1 MASWFCFLI
10 QCAGWNKMSSDPQV
24 GDGRDANDMR
34 PGRET
39 PVASRLQ
46 LQTALGLLVGIA
58 VLYLG
63 REILMPIA
71 LALLLSFLLAPAM
84 VRLQRWGLGKTLAA
98 LVVVALPFLGLIFVC
113 WVGFGQAYNLT
124 LELPAYRQNIS
135 KKLHALTPPG
145 LHRFGET
152 QRMLGEVTG
161 ELTAQ
166 NQDQKYQTSSGKSQS
181 SSQAPIAVEVRQPE
195 PTSLEF
201 LEKTAG
207 SALRPLATAFI
218 VLVFVIF
225 MLLGREDLRDRVL
238 RLAGSSRLY
247 MTTQALDD
255 AARRVSRY
263 LLMQLAVN
271 AIYGASVG
279 LALLLIG
286 IPHPLVWAVL
296 ATLLRFIPYV
306 GPWIAATGP
315 ILLAIG
321 VAPGWAKFAWTLGL
335 YVVLEVVAANFVE
348 PFLYGSSTGISAIAI
363 LVAAV
368 FWTWLWGPVALLLS
382 TPLTVCLVVV
392 GRYVPHLE
400 FLGILFGDEPV
411 LSEAQRFYQRMIAKD
426 AEEAAELTEQLLK
439 EKSVI
444 DVYDEVIVPAMSL
457 AEEGRHAGFLD
468 SETQVYFLENT
479 RELVDEIGTR
489 GVSGSG
495 ENRISA
501 KLICLPAKDA
511 ADELACQILA
521 QLLPSAAVQ
530 LTPLGISTNDL
541 VKAISTARPTVVCIS
556 GVPPQATRHVAV
568 RCRHLRK
575 LFPDLII
582 MAAVWSDADLTS
594 VRSRIPVSD
603 ANHVVCTFKQAI
615 EYIANIENP
624 ISTPADSSVKPS
636 DDQAAE
642 EQISAL
648 DSLDTSNIPV
658 QDVLDRIVQ
667 DLAKTLNAP
676 IAFLTITDEAGKI
689 WKSQSGL
696 PSDLASAVETIEHF
710 LRSSIRKEKSA
721 VVIEDMLNDQRFAS
735 SPLFSQ
741 KGVHFCAAE
750 PLLNRNGKI
759 IGLLVVLDTRSRSI
773 SEQEAELLHKGA
785 KAAVEAFEV
794 RAVAPTPEADAESV
808 VHRT

>member
-1 MASWFCFLI
+1 MKLVEKS
-10 QCAGWNKMSSDPQV
+10 V
-24 GDGRDANDMR
+24 
-34 PGRET
+34 
-39 PVASRLQ
+39 VASRFN
-46 LQTALGLLVGIA
+46 LQTTAGLLIA
-58 VLYLG
+58 IAALYLA
-63 REILMPIA
+63 REVLIPIA

-84 VRLQRWGLGKTLAA
+84 VRLQHWGLGKTLAA
-98 LVVVALPFLGLIFVC
+98 LVVVALSFSGLIFIC

-135 KKLHALTPPG
+135 TKLRALTPPG
-145 LHRFGET
+145 LHHFGET
-152 QRMLGEVTG
+152 QRMLGEVSR
-161 ELTAQ
+161 ELITQKPAQ
-166 NQDQKYQTSSGKSQS
+166 KSQTSSGEPKS
-181 SSQAPIAVEVRQPE
+181 SSQPIPVEVRQPE
-195 PTSLEF
+195 PTALGV
-201 LEKTAG
+201 LVRTAR
-207 SALRPLATAFI
+207 SVLRPLATAFI
-218 VLVFVIF
+218 VLIFVIF

-263 LLMQLAVN
+263 LLMQFAVN
-271 AIYGASVG
+271 AIYGALVG
-279 LALLLIG
+279 LGLLLIG

-306 GPWIAATGP
+306 GPWIAAAGP

-321 VAPGWAKFAWTLGL
+321 VAPGWSKFAWTLGL

-368 FWTWLWGPVALLLS
+368 FWTWLWGPVGLLLS

-411 LSEAQRFYQRMIAKD
+411 LSPAQRFYQRMIAKD

-439 EKSVI
+439 DKSVI
-444 DVYDEVIVPAMSL
+444 DVYDEVIVPAMRL
-457 AEEGRHAGFLD
+457 AEEGRHAAFLD

-489 GVSGSG
+489 GVSGSE
-495 ENRISA
+495 ENHISA
-501 KLICLPAKDA
+501 KIICLPAKDS
-511 ADELACQILA
+511 ADQLACQILA
-521 QLLPSAAVQ
+521 QLLPSATVRVMPQ
-530 LTPLGISTNDL
+530 GISTDDL

-556 GVPPQATRHVAV
+556 GIPPQATRHVAV

-575 LFPDLII
+575 LFPDLTI

-603 ANHVVCTFKQAI
+603 ANHVVCTLRQAI
-615 EYIANIENP
+615 EYIANVENP
-624 ISTPADSSVKPS
+624 ISTRADLSAKPADE
-636 DDQAAE
+636 QAAE
-642 EQISAL
+642 ERISAL
-648 DSLDTSNIPV
+648 DLLDTSDTPI

-667 DLAKTLNAP
+667 DIAKTLNAP
-676 IAFLTITDEAGKI
+676 IAVLTVTDEAGNI

-696 PSDLASAVETIEHF
+696 PSDLASAVEAIEHF
-710 LRSSIRKEKSA
+710 LASSIGKEKLT
-721 VVIEDMLNDQRFAS
+721 VVIEDMANDQRFAS
-735 SPLFSQ
+735 SPLLSEN
-741 KGVHFCAAE
+741 GVHFCAGKT
-750 PLLNRNGKI
+750 LLNRNGKVM
-759 IGLLVVLDTRSRSI
+759 GSLLVLDTRTRNI
-773 SEQEAELLHKGA
+773 SQQEEALLHTGA
-785 KAAVEAFEV
+785 KAAVEALEV
-794 RAVAPTPEADAESV
+794 RAVAPPAEAEIKA
-808 VHRT
+808 